1 MALYSKDIDQ
11 NEKVVSFGSYHV
23 DTGMLVDE
31 VTVTLSA
38 TLKQGSILKADG
50 TELASGDAADAAFVI
65 DDFSMR
71 THREEVGNTGTRKVV
86 VLTTGHLL
94 NSDVVTFSDKKVDTA
109 GEAALKAKGFKFT
122 APIIDTDISVFS

>member
-1 MALYSKDIDQ
+1 MSLYSKDIDQ
-11 NEKVVSFGSYHV
+11 NEKVVSFASLHA

-50 TELASGDAADAAFVI
+50 TELAAADAAEAAFVI

-71 THREEVGNTGTRKVV
+71 THREAVGDTGTRKVV

-94 NSDVVTFSDKKVDTA
+94 NSDVVTFSDQKVDDA
-109 GEAALKAKGFKFT
+109 GKAALKAKGFKFT

>member
-1 MALYSKDIDQ
+1 
-11 NEKVVSFGSYHV
+11 
-23 DTGMLVDE
+23 ML
-31 VTVTLSA
+31 
-38 TLKQGSILKADG
+38 Q
-50 TELASGDAADAAFVI
+50 DAAFVI

-71 THREEVGNTGTRKVV
+71 THRETIGDSGTRKVV

-94 NSDVVTFSDKKVDTA
+94 NSDVVTFSDKKVDAA